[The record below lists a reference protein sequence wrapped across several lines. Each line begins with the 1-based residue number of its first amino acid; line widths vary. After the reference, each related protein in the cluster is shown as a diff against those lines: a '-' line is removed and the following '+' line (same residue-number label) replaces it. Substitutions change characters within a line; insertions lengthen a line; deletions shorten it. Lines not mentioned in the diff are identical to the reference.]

1 MKENPNLTKKKKI
14 IILTE
19 FKDLACP
26 LILYTHLRSFFLW
39 KILTKKNLVFDL
51 CVISDSVVSWK
62 AEFESKRVNFF
73 LLFY

>member
-1 MKENPNLTKKKKI
+1 MKENPNLTKKKKKK

-39 KILTKKNLVFDL
+39 KILTKKKSSFWFVRYFWQRGVLKSR
-51 CVISDSVVSWK
+51 IWK
-62 AEFESKRVNFF
+62 
-73 LLFY
+73 